1 MIYSQQNMKEVKQ
14 MDMLFEGRRV
24 HLVDSRGRENHNAT
38 SQKSQE
44 DK

>member
-14 MDMLFEGRRV
+14 MGMSFEGRRV
-24 HLVDSRGRENHNAT
+24 HLGDSRGRENHNAT

-44 DK
+44 DQ